1 MTSLAQTTFAAAFEI
16 APIWLVGGLADYLG
30 GYAPITLLTEM
41 MDIPGIENGE
51 FFAHY
56 KPLPGSSLAKWKVAE
71 YPFANFATAANAVVQ
86 EPLDISMLMVCPAQT
101 GGGLI
106 IKQAILTALQFGIQ
120 KHITTGGTFTVLTP
134 AFAYANCL
142 LTNIRDITP
151 PADKQVQYMYQWDF
165 TQPLITS
172 SQAQSVLGTLMN
184 KVSNGLPTTATWTQ
198 SPSATVPTNIDFFAD

>member
-1 MTSLAQTTFAAAFEI
+1 MTSLAQTTFSAAFEI

-30 GYAPITLLTEM
+30 GYAPVTLLTEM

-56 KPLPGSSLAKWKVAE
+56 KPLPGGSLAKWKVAE

-134 AFAYANCL
+134 AFTYANCL
-142 LTNIRDITP
+142 LTGIRDITP
-151 PADKQVQYMYQWDF
+151 PGDKQVQYMYQWDF

-172 SQAQSVLGTLMN
+172 SQSQSILGTLMN

-198 SPSATVPTNIDFFAD
+198 TPSAQIPNNLNFYAD

>member
-1 MTSLAQTTFAAAFEI
+1 MTSLAQTTFSAAFEI

-30 GYAPITLLTEM
+30 GYAPVTLLTEM

-56 KPLPGSSLAKWKVAE
+56 KPLPGGSLAKWKVAE

-86 EPLDISMLMVCPAQT
+86 EPLDVSMLMVCPAQT

-134 AFAYANCL
+134 AFTYANCL
-142 LTNIRDITP
+142 LTGIRDITP
-151 PADKQVQYMYQWDF
+151 PGDKQVQYMYQWDF

-172 SQAQSVLGTLMN
+172 SQAQSILGTLMN
-184 KVSNGLPTTATWTQ
+184 KVSNGLPTTAAWTTPVIHDYSQ
-198 SPSATVPTNIDFFAD
+198 PWTPSV

>member
-1 MTSLAQTTFAAAFEI
+1 MASFGQTAFSAAFEI

-30 GYAPITLLTEM
+30 GYAPVTLLTEM

-56 KPLPGSSLAKWKVAE
+56 KPLPGGTLAKWQVAE
-71 YPFANFATAANAVVQ
+71 YPFANFATAANAVIQ
-86 EPLDISMLMVCPAQT
+86 QPLDISMLMVCPAQT

-120 KHITTGGTFTVLTP
+120 KHISTGGTFTVLTP

-142 LTNIRDITP
+142 LTSIRDITP

-172 SQAQSVLGTLMN
+172 SQSHSILGTLMN

-198 SPSATVPTNIDFFAD
+198 SAAQVPTDINYFAD

>member
-1 MTSLAQTTFAAAFEI
+1 MASFGQTAFSAAFEI

-30 GYAPITLLTEM
+30 GYAPVTLLTEM

-56 KPLPGSSLAKWKVAE
+56 KPLPGGTLAKWQVAE

-86 EPLDISMLMVCPAQT
+86 QPLDISMLMVCPAQT

-120 KHITTGGTFTVLTP
+120 KHISTGGTFTVLTP

-142 LTNIRDITP
+142 LTSIRDITP

-172 SQAQSVLGTLMN
+172 SQAQAILGSLMD
-184 KVSNGLPTTATWTQ
+184 KVSNGLPSTATWTQ
-198 SPSATVPTNIDFFAD
+198 TPTAQIPTDINYYAD

>member
-1 MTSLAQTTFAAAFEI
+1 MTSLAQTTFSAAFEI

-30 GYAPITLLTEM
+30 GYAPVTLLTEM

-56 KPLPGSSLAKWKVAE
+56 KPLPGGSLAKWKIAE

-120 KHITTGGTFTVLTP
+120 QHISTGGTFTVLTP
-134 AFAYANCL
+134 AFTYANCL
-142 LTNIRDITP
+142 LTGIRDISP
-151 PADKQVQYMYQWDF
+151 PGDKQVQYMYQWDF

-172 SQAQSVLGTLMN
+172 SQSQSVLGTLMN

-198 SPSATVPTNIDFFAD
+198 APTAQIPNNL

>member
-1 MTSLAQTTFAAAFEI
+1 MTSLAQTTFSAAFEI
-16 APIWLVGGLADYLG
+16 APIWLQGGLANYVG

-56 KPLPGSSLAKWKVAE
+56 KPLPGGTLAKWKIAE

-86 EPLDISMLMVCPAQT
+86 EPLNISLLMVCPSQT
-101 GGGLI
+101 GGGYI

-120 KHITTGGTFTVLTP
+120 QHITTGGTFTVLTP

-142 LTNIRDITP
+142 LTGITDITP
-151 PADKQVQYMYQWDF
+151 PGDKQVQYMFQWDF
-165 TQPLITS
+165 SQPLITS
-172 SQAQSVLGTLMN
+172 SQTHSVLGILMG
-184 KVSNGLPTTATWTQ
+184 KIENGLPTTASWTQ
-198 SPSATVPTNIDFFAD
+198 PATPSLPF

>member
-1 MTSLAQTTFAAAFEI
+1 MTSLAQTTFSAAFGT
-16 APIWLVGGLADYLG
+16 APIWLQGGIAQAIG
-30 GYAPITLLTEM
+30 GYAPLNAVL
-41 MDIPGIENGE
+41 PGMNNLE
-51 FFAHY
+51 FIAQY
-56 KPLPGSSLAKWKVAE
+56 KPLAGSTLAKWQVAE

-86 EPLDISMLMVCPAQT
+86 QPLDISMLMVCPAQT

-120 KHITTGGTFTVLTP
+120 KHISTGGTFTVLTP

-142 LTNIRDITP
+142 LTSIRDITP

-172 SQAQSVLGTLMN
+172 SQSQSILGTLMN

-198 SPSATVPTNIDFFAD
+198 SAAQVPTDINYFAD

>member
-1 MTSLAQTTFAAAFEI
+1 MTSLAQTTFSAAFEI
-16 APIWLVGGLADYLG
+16 APIWMVGGLADYLG
-30 GYAPITLLTEM
+30 GYAPVTLLTEM

-51 FFAHY
+51 FFAHF
-56 KPLPGSSLAKWKVAE
+56 KPLPGGSLAKWKVAE

-134 AFAYANCL
+134 AFTYANCL
-142 LTNIRDITP
+142 LTGIRDITP
-151 PADKQVQYMYQWDF
+151 PGDKQVQYMYQWDF

-184 KVSNGLPTTATWTQ
+184 KVSNGLPTTASWTQ
-198 SPSATVPTNIDFFAD
+198 TSAPLVPNNINFFAD

>member
-1 MTSLAQTTFAAAFEI
+1 MTSLAQTTFSAAFEI

-30 GYAPITLLTEM
+30 GYAPVTLLTEM

-56 KPLPGSSLAKWKVAE
+56 KPLPGGTLAKWKIAE

-134 AFAYANCL
+134 AFTYANCL
-142 LTNIRDITP
+142 LTGIRDITP
-151 PADKQVQYMYQWDF
+151 PGDKQVQYMYQWDF

-172 SQAQSVLGTLMN
+172 SQSQSILGTLMN

-198 SPSATVPTNIDFFAD
+198 TPSAQIPNNLNFYAD

>member
-16 APIWLVGGLADYLG
+16 APIWLVGGLADYVG
-30 GYAPITLLTEM
+30 GYTPITLLTEM

-56 KPLPGSSLAKWKVAE
+56 KPLPGGTLSKWQVAE

-86 EPLDISMLMVCPAQT
+86 QPLEISMLMVCPAQT
-101 GGGLI
+101 GGGYL

-134 AFAYANCL
+134 AFTYANCL
-142 LTNIRDITP
+142 LTGIRDITP
-151 PADKQVQYMYQWDF
+151 AGDKQVQYMFQWDF
-165 TQPLITS
+165 VQPLITT
-172 SQAQSVLGTLMN
+172 SQSQSVLGGLMN
-184 KVSNGLPTTATWTQ
+184 KVSNGLQTTATWTQ
-198 SPSATVPTNIDFFAD
+198 APAADINSFAD

>member
-16 APIWLVGGLADYLG
+16 APIWLVGGLADYVG
-30 GYAPITLLTEM
+30 GYTPITLLTEM

-56 KPLPGSSLAKWKVAE
+56 KPLPGGTLAKWQVAE

-86 EPLDISMLMVCPAQT
+86 QPLEISMLMVCPAQT
-101 GGGLI
+101 GGGYL

-134 AFAYANCL
+134 AFTYANCL
-142 LTNIRDITP
+142 LTGIRDITP
-151 PADKQVQYMYQWDF
+151 AGDKQVQYMFQWDF
-165 TQPLITS
+165 VQPLITT
-172 SQAQSVLGTLMN
+172 SQSQSVLGGLMN
-184 KVSNGLPTTATWTQ
+184 KVLNGLQTTATWTQ
-198 SPSATVPTNIDFFAD
+198 APAADINSFAD